1 MKSRLTKAVVQGAA
15 PGKKPY
21 LIMDTEVPG
30 FGLRVECSGKKTYLV
45 RYRLNGKR
53 TQVRIGDSS
62 VLTPALAR
70 DEAKK
75 MLVRI
80 GTGEDPHHKP
90 PAEELTVDG
99 LCQRYKAVC
108 DEYYRD
114 SAGGPTSTMHSIR
127 RALRTAQEKYK
138 ALPAAEFSPRNLTDI
153 REGWIEE
160 GLTRKTI
167 NAYMAVL
174 KNMFRWAAEQEIV
187 PANVHHSLQTVSNLR
202 KNRSE
207 AKESDPV
214 KPVPSAHVKAARQYL
229 SKPVAALIDLLSL
242 TGARPSELTGLR
254 VCDIDTSGELWSL
267 RPGQH
272 KTSYMERD
280 RVILFGPQA
289 QEILRPFMQRA
300 PEAYLFSPR
309 EAETERY
316 QGATIHRRPN
326 QKPTPRKTNR
336 TLGQHYT
343 AGSLRKAVQRACE
356 KAGVP
361 VWTPYQL
368 RHSVAT
374 AIRKR
379 YGLEAAQVL
388 LGHSKADVT
397 QIYAERDFEMVKRIM
412 EKEG

>member
-1 MKSRLTKAVVQGAA
+1 MKSRLTKKIVQEAA
-15 PGKKPY
+15 PGEKPY

-30 FGLRVECSGKKTYLV
+30 FGLRVERSGKKTYLI
-45 RYRLNGKR
+45 RYRFNGKR
-53 TQVRIGDSS
+53 TQIRIGDSS
-62 VLTPALAR
+62 IMTPALAR

-80 GTGEDPHHKP
+80 GTGEDPHQTRQP
-90 PAEELTVDG
+90 ELTVDG
-99 LCQRYKAVC
+99 LCERYETVC

-114 SAGGPTSTMHSIR
+114 SSGQPTSTMHSIR
-127 RALRTAQEKYK
+127 RALTTAQKK
-138 ALPAAEFSPRNLTDI
+138 CKGLAAAEFSPRNLTEI
-153 REGWIEE
+153 RDRWIEE

-167 NAYMAVL
+167 NTYTGVL

-187 PANVHHSLQTVSNLR
+187 PVSVYQSLQTVSNLR

-214 KPVPSAHVKAARQYL
+214 KPVPSAHVKAAKQHL
-229 SKPVAALIDLLSL
+229 SKPLAALVDLLSF

-254 VCDIDTSGELWSL
+254 PSDIDTSGELWSL

-272 KTSYMERD
+272 KTSYIERE
-280 RVILFGPQA
+280 RVIVFGPQA
-289 QEILRPFMQRA
+289 QEILRPFMQRD

-309 EAETERY
+309 DAESERY
-316 QGATIHRRPN
+316 QEAPTHRRGN

-336 TLGQHYT
+336 TLGDHYT

-356 KAGVP
+356 KANVP

-374 AIRKR
+374 TIRKR

-388 LGHSKADVT
+388 LGHSRADVT
-397 QIYAERDFEMVKRIM
+397 QIYAERDFQMVKAIM